1 MGLAWKDY
9 DEKKQAE
16 VMSFCDDYMAFLSE
30 AKTERRFVQ
39 LAIEKAEAAGY
50 RNIEEII
57 QKKEPLHPQEKVYM
71 NQMNKAVALMQ
82 IGDDP
87 LEDGM
92 NILGAHI
99 DSPRLDL
106 KQHPLYEEGDLAY
119 FDTHYYGGVKKYQWV
134 TIPLAIYGVVV
145 LKNGQTIDVAIG
157 DKEEDP
163 VFVISDLL
171 IHLASKQMNKKADQ
185 VVEGESLNV
194 TIGSIPLADGKED
207 PVKAHILQILKTNYG
222 FEEEDFISAELEVV
236 PAGKA
241 RSCGLDKSLIL
252 AYGQDDKVCAY
263 SSLRAMLEDRHLQ
276 RTAACLLVDKE
287 EVGSQGATGMQSQF
301 FEDFVAE
308 VLYALGKDSNLAVRR
323 TLLHSAMLSSDVC
336 AAHDPN
342 YADVSSPNDN
352 QPKFG
357 YGLAFNKYTGAR
369 GKSGCN
375 DANAEYI
382 AQLRAVME
390 KGNVHWQTGELG
402 KVDAG
407 GGGTI
412 AYILANYGM
421 RVIDCGVPL
430 HNMHAPHEVSSKA
443 DVYEAYRGYKAFI
456 EFMR

>member
-57 QKKEPLHPQEKVYM
+57 QKKEPLHPQDKVYM

-87 LEDGM
+87 LEEGM

-222 FEEEDFISAELEVV
+222 FEEEDFIS
-236 PAGKA
+236 
-241 RSCGLDKSLIL
+241 
-252 AYGQDDKVCAY
+252 
-263 SSLRAMLEDRHLQ
+263 
-276 RTAACLLVDKE
+276 
-287 EVGSQGATGMQSQF
+287 
-301 FEDFVAE
+301 
-308 VLYALGKDSNLAVRR
+308 
-323 TLLHSAMLSSDVC
+323 
-336 AAHDPN
+336 
-342 YADVSSPNDN
+342 
-352 QPKFG
+352 
-357 YGLAFNKYTGAR
+357 
-369 GKSGCN
+369 
-375 DANAEYI
+375 
-382 AQLRAVME
+382 
-390 KGNVHWQTGELG
+390 
-402 KVDAG
+402 
-407 GGGTI
+407 
-412 AYILANYGM
+412 
-421 RVIDCGVPL
+421 
-430 HNMHAPHEVSSKA
+430 
-443 DVYEAYRGYKAFI
+443 
-456 EFMR
+456 

>member
-1 MGLAWKDY
+1 MSLAWQDY
-9 DEKKQAE
+9 TEAQFQE
-16 VMSFCDDYMAFLSE
+16 VMDFAQEYMDFLSKG
-30 AKTERRFVQ
+30 KTERRFLK

-57 QKKEPLHPQEKVYM
+57 KNKETLHPQDKVYM
-71 NQMNKAVALMQ
+71 NQMNKSIALMH
-82 IGDDP
+82 IGNEP
-87 LEDGM
+87 LEQGM

-106 KQHPLYEEGDLAY
+106 KQHPLYEEGDLAF

-145 LKNGQTIDVAIG
+145 LKSGKVIDIEIG
-157 DKEEDP
+157 DKEDDP

-171 IHLASKQMNKKADQ
+171 IHLASKQMEKKATT
-185 VVEGESLNV
+185 VITGESLNV
-194 TIGSIPLADGKED
+194 TVGSIPLKGEKSQA
-207 PVKAHILQILKTNYG
+207 VKANILALLKDKYG

-241 RSCGLDKSLIL
+241 RSCGLDSSLIL
-252 AYGQDDKVCAY
+252 GYGHDDKVCAY
-263 SSLRAMLEDRHLQ
+263 TSLQAMLEAKDLE
-276 RTAACLLVDKE
+276 RTAVCLLVDKE
-287 EVGSQGATGMQSQF
+287 EVGSQGATGMQSKF
-301 FEDFVAE
+301 FENFVAE
-308 VLYALGKDSNLAVRR
+308 VLYAMGAGQDIQCKRAM
-323 TLLHSAMLSSDVC
+323 LHSAMLSSDVC

-352 QPKFG
+352 MPKFG

-382 AQLRAVME
+382 AQLRAVMDQE
-390 KGNVHWQTGELG
+390 NVHWQTGELG

-430 HNMHAPHEVSSKA
+430 HNMHAPHEIASKA
-443 DVYEAYRGYKAFI
+443 DVYEAYKGYKAFI
-456 EFMR
+456 KNMK

>member
-1 MGLAWKDY
+1 MSLAWQDY
-9 DEKKQAE
+9 TEAQFQE
-16 VMSFCDDYMAFLSE
+16 VMDFAQEYMDFLSKG
-30 AKTERRFVQ
+30 KTERRFLK

-57 QKKEPLHPQEKVYM
+57 KNKETLHPQDKVYM
-71 NQMNKAVALMQ
+71 NQMNKSIALMH
-82 IGDDP
+82 IGNEP
-87 LEDGM
+87 LEQGM

-106 KQHPLYEEGDLAY
+106 KQHPLYEEGDLAF

-145 LKNGQTIDVAIG
+145 LKSGKVIDIEIG
-157 DKEEDP
+157 DKEDDP

-171 IHLASKQMNKKADQ
+171 IHLASKQMEKKATT
-185 VVEGESLNV
+185 VITGESLNLTV
-194 TIGSIPLADGKED
+194 GSIPLKGEKTQA
-207 PVKAHILQILKTNYG
+207 VKANILALLKDKYG

-241 RSCGLDKSLIL
+241 RSCGLDSSLIL
-252 AYGQDDKVCAY
+252 GYGHDDKVCAY
-263 SSLRAMLEDRHLQ
+263 TSLQAMLEAKDLE
-276 RTAACLLVDKE
+276 RTAVCLLVDKE
-287 EVGSQGATGMQSQF
+287 EVGSQGATGMQSKF
-301 FEDFVAE
+301 FENFVAE
-308 VLYALGKDSNLAVRR
+308 VLYAMGAGQDIQCKRAM
-323 TLLHSAMLSSDVC
+323 LHSAMLSSDVC

-352 QPKFG
+352 MPKFG

-382 AQLRAVME
+382 AQLRAVMDQE
-390 KGNVHWQTGELG
+390 NVHWQTGELG

-430 HNMHAPHEVSSKA
+430 HNMHAPHEIASKA
-443 DVYEAYRGYKAFI
+443 DVYEAYKGYKAFI
-456 EFMR
+456 KNMK